1 MSSILSPGTK
11 KMNKENKLVPGLPSG
26 FEDRWDKK
34 LLLKKKLLKAIEKS
48 FIKFGAEALETPS
61 FEISENIGSFLAEDE
76 ANPMSDVFT
85 FQDGDKNIM
94 LRYDLS
100 SPLARFVAQNN
111 QELPSIYKRYAI
123 QNVYRNEK
131 AGNGRY
137 REFMQADFDIVGNVN
152 PAQANAELCN
162 LISSTLL
169 DCGLKKDQFII
180 NISNRKIVQ
189 GLIDDLKIS
198 EEKKIKVIRAIDKL
212 DKPGF
217 GLKGVE
223 DLLKKERKDQ
233 SGAITK
239 GADLSDK
246 QVLQILNFLKMKDLK
261 ELKNT
266 LKNPLSQEG
275 IKELENVFEIIGYGS
290 NLNQIKTNF
299 TIVRGLAY
307 YSDFIVETNLN
318 FKVTNNKGKEV
329 DIGSICSGGA
339 YAKLISRFRG
349 VDIPGTGISFGVDR
363 LLFALMQLD
372 QIKVEERKPVLVC
385 IMDQKYLKN
394 YYQIVDLLRE
404 NNINAEIFLDSKKN
418 LGKQLSLANKRKL
431 SAAIICGENEFKD
444 NTVIIKNL
452 KGVKGENSQ
461 TIPKSDLID
470 EVKKLI

>member
-1 MSSILSPGTK
+1 MDK
-11 KMNKENKLVPGLPSG
+11 DNKLVPGLPSG
-26 FEDRWDKK
+26 FEDRWENK
-34 LLLKKKLLKAIEKS
+34 LLLKKKLLKAIENN
-48 FIKFGAEALETPS
+48 FIKFGAEPLETPS

-76 ANPMSDVFT
+76 ANPMSDVFS
-85 FQDGDKNIM
+85 FQDGEKSIT

-111 QELPSIYKRYAI
+111 QELPSIFKRYQI
-123 QNVYRNEK
+123 QNVFRNEK

-137 REFMQADFDIVGNVN
+137 REFMQADFDIVGNVD

-162 LISSTLL
+162 LISSTLS
-169 DCGLKKDQFII
+169 DCGLNKDQFTI
-180 NISNRKIVQ
+180 NVSNRKIVQ
-189 GLIDDLKIS
+189 GLINELKIS
-198 EEKKIKVIRAIDKL
+198 EEKQVKVIRAIDKL

-239 GADLSDK
+239 GAELSDG
-246 QVLQILNFLKMKDLK
+246 QASEILNFLKIKDLN
-261 ELKNT
+261 ELKKT
-266 LKNPLSQEG
+266 LKNPLSREG
-275 IKELENVFEIIGYGS
+275 ISELENVFEILGFGS
-290 NLNQIKTNF
+290 NLNQVKTNF

-329 DIGSICSGGA
+329 DIGSVCSGGA

-363 LLFALMQLD
+363 LLFALMQLE
-372 QIKVEERKPVLVC
+372 QINVEGQKPVLVC
-385 IMDQKYLKN
+385 VMDKKYLKN
-394 YYQIVDLLRE
+394 YYEMVDQLRD
-404 NNINAEIFLDSKKN
+404 NSINAEIFLDSKKN
-418 LGKQLSLANKRKL
+418 LGKQLTFANKRDL
-431 SAAIICGENEFKD
+431 SVAIICGENEFKE
-444 NTVIIKNL
+444 NTVTIKNL
-452 KGVKGENSQ
+452 KGIKGQNNK
-461 TIPKSDLID
+461 TIPKEDLIN

>member
-1 MSSILSPGTK
+1 
-11 KMNKENKLVPGLPSG
+11 MNKENKLVPGLPSG

-34 LLLKKKLLKAIEKS
+34 LLLKKKLLKAIENN

-61 FEISENIGSFLAEDE
+61 FEISENIGSFLAEDDS
-76 ANPMSDVFT
+76 NPMSDVFS
-85 FQDGDKNIM
+85 FEDGEKSIT

-123 QNVYRNEK
+123 QNVFRNEK

-162 LISSTLL
+162 LISSTLS
-169 DCGLKKDQFII
+169 DCGLNKDQFTI
-180 NISNRKIVQ
+180 NVSNRKIVQ
-189 GLIDDLKIS
+189 GLINELKIS
-198 EEKKIKVIRAIDKL
+198 EEKQIKVIRA
-212 DKPGF
+212 
-217 GLKGVE
+217 
-223 DLLKKERKDQ
+223 
-233 SGAITK
+233 
-239 GADLSDK
+239 DLSDD
-246 QVLQILNFLKMKDLK
+246 QAEQILNFLKIKDLK
-261 ELKNT
+261 QLKET

-275 IKELENVFEIIGYGS
+275 VSELENVFEVLGYGS
-290 NLNQIKTNF
+290 NLNQVKTNF

-372 QIKVEERKPVLVC
+372 QIKVEDQKPVLVC
-385 IMDQKYLKN
+385 VMDQKYLKN
-394 YYQIVDLLRE
+394 YYELVDLLRD
-404 NNINAEIFLDSKKN
+404 NNINAEVFLDSKKN
-418 LGKQLSLANKRKL
+418 LGKQLTFANKREL
-431 SAAIICGENEFKD
+431 PVAVICGENEFND
-444 NTVIIKNL
+444 NTVTIKNL
-452 KGVKGENSQ
+452 KGVKGENNQ
-461 TIPKSDLID
+461 TIPKADLIN
-470 EVKKLI
+470 EIKKLI

>member
-1 MSSILSPGTK
+1 MD
-11 KMNKENKLVPGLPSG
+11 KENKLVPGLPSG
-26 FEDRWDKK
+26 FEDRWSNK
-34 LLLKKKLLKAIEKS
+34 LLLKKKLVKAIEKN
-48 FIKFGAEALETPS
+48 FIKFGAEPLETPS
-61 FEISENIGSFLAEDE
+61 FEISENIGSFLAEDDT
-76 ANPMSDVFT
+76 NPMSDVFS
-85 FQDGDKNIM
+85 FEDGEKNIT

-111 QELPSIYKRYAI
+111 QELPPIFKRYQI
-123 QNVYRNEK
+123 QNVFRNEK

-137 REFMQADFDIVGNVN
+137 REFMQADFDIIGNVD

-162 LISSTLL
+162 LISNTLS
-169 DCGLKKDQFII
+169 DCGLNKDQFTI
-180 NISNRKIVQ
+180 NVSNRKIVQ
-189 GLIDDLKIS
+189 GLIYELKIS
-198 EEKKIKVIRAIDKL
+198 EEKQVKVIRAIDKL

-239 GADLSDK
+239 GADLADE
-246 QVLQILNFLKMKDLK
+246 QAAQILNFLKIKDLK
-261 ELKNT
+261 ELKQT
-266 LKNPLSQEG
+266 LNNQLSQEG
-275 IKELENVFEIIGYGS
+275 ISELENVFEILGYGS
-290 NLNQIKTNF
+290 NLNQVKTNF

-318 FKVTNNKGKEV
+318 FKVTNNKGKKVE
-329 DIGSICSGGA
+329 IGSICSGGS

-372 QIKVEERKPVLVC
+372 QIKVEDQKPVLVC
-385 IMDQKYLKN
+385 AMDKKYLKN
-394 YYQIVDLLRE
+394 YYELVDQLRD

-418 LGKQLSLANKRKL
+418 LGKQLTFANKRDL
-431 SAAIICGENEFKD
+431 SVAIICGENEFKE
-444 NTVIIKNL
+444 NTVTIKNL
-452 KGVKGENSQ
+452 KGIKGENNQ
-461 TIPKSDLID
+461 TIPKEDLIN

>member
-1 MSSILSPGTK
+1 MD
-11 KMNKENKLVPGLPSG
+11 KENKLVPGLPPG
-26 FEDRWDKK
+26 FEDRWSNK
-34 LLLKKKLLKAIEKS
+34 LLLKKKLIKAIEKN

-61 FEISENIGSFLAEDE
+61 FEISESIGSFLEEDE
-76 ANPMSDVFT
+76 ANPMSDVFS
-85 FQDGDKNIM
+85 FQDGEKSIT

-111 QELPSIYKRYAI
+111 QELPSIFKRYQI
-123 QNVYRNEK
+123 QNVFRNEK

-137 REFMQADFDIVGNVN
+137 REFMQADFDIVGNVD

-162 LISSTLL
+162 LISNTLS
-169 DCGLKKDQFII
+169 DCGLNKDQFTI
-180 NISNRKIVQ
+180 NVSNRKIVQ
-189 GLIDDLKIS
+189 GLINELKIS
-198 EEKKIKVIRAIDKL
+198 EEKQVKVIRAIDKL

-239 GADLSDK
+239 GADLTD
-246 QVLQILNFLKMKDLK
+246 QQAAQILNFLKIKDLT
-261 ELKNT
+261 ELKQT
-266 LKNPLSQEG
+266 LKNQLSQEG
-275 IKELENVFEIIGYGS
+275 ISELENVFEILGYGS
-290 NLNQIKTNF
+290 NLNQVKTNF

-372 QIKVEERKPVLVC
+372 QIKLEDQKPVLVC
-385 IMDQKYLKN
+385 VMDKKYLKN
-394 YYQIVDLLRE
+394 YYELVDQLRD

-418 LGKQLSLANKRKL
+418 LGKQLTFANKRDL
-431 SAAIICGENEFKD
+431 SVAIICGENEFKEK
-444 NTVIIKNL
+444 TVTIKNL
-452 KGVKGENSQ
+452 KGIKGENNK
-461 TIPKSDLID
+461 TIPKEDLIN